1 MGGMHPPRKK
11 AMSGGGWATPP
22 DPATGFLG
30 PEMSVVYVGAHG
42 GVAGG
47 SAVANVTISSL
58 FLGDHIGAP
67 RVTIIDTRLE
77 QEGTITRGEGGGRKS

>member
-1 MGGMHPPRKK
+1 MGGMRFPGAKK
-11 AMSGGGWATPP
+11 KQGGGRLRRALPL
-22 DPATGFLG
+22 GFSAIAL
-30 PEMSVVYVGAHG
+30 SVVYVGAHG

-67 RVTIIDTRLE
+67 RVTIIDTRLK